1 MTHRAGSRR
10 RTGDEGYLVVEAAV
24 ALPLY
29 VAFMLIILSVSSWA
43 IAQAKISV
51 ALNQTAME
59 ISQYRYIRTTQVGQD
74 ANRVKDALD
83 SLSSEL
89 GGSGDIFGTGG
100 SDNPLAQAFTSD
112 ARAGA
117 KAVMTKH
124 LGGVGSSLAAMGVVG
139 GADGVTF
146 TSATSIDDE
155 RVVLDAEYALRV
167 LFFWDIDVS
176 MKAHAESGVWG
187 AAG

>member
-1 MTHRAGSRR
+1 MARTPVRRARR
-10 RTGDEGYLVVEAAV
+10 DEGHLIVEAAV

-29 VAFMLIILSVSSWA
+29 VGFMLIILSISSWA

-59 ISQYRYIRTTQVGQD
+59 ISQYRYLRTTQVGQD
-74 ANRVKDALD
+74 VNRVKTALD
-83 SLSSEL
+83 TLSSEL
-89 GGSGDIFGTGG
+89 GGSGDVFGTHG
-100 SDNPLAQAFTSD
+100 SDSPLAQAFMSD

-117 KAVMTKH
+117 KAVMAKH
-124 LGGVGSSLAAMGVVG
+124 LGDESSSLNALGVVG
-139 GADGVTF
+139 GADGVSF
-146 TSATSIDDE
+146 TGATAINDE
-155 RVVLDAEYALRV
+155 RVVLDAEYTLRV

-187 AAG
+187 ANG